1 LLLRGIGL
9 PRDDHER
16 GPAGLR
22 IPDAAADCESAGPF
36 ALDMHVSP
44 PSPIRQWMH
53 VLVLLLTVMTGVVPG
68 ETVHDVTER
77 QLKAEMIVRMLRLVA
92 WPVAGPQA
100 SPLAL
105 TVIGDGALADALRTA
120 ASGQRVDGRAL
131 VVAQVP
137 TLAQLPVAPPPVVVL
152 AASQR
157 GSAQA
162 LTRTLEQKPVLTIGE
177 GEGMG
182 QAGLVIGVYVD
193 GDRIRFDANTG
204 AASRAGLSLSSHLLR
219 LARIVG

>member
-1 LLLRGIGL
+1 MWPPRPIG
-9 PRDDHER
+9 DA
-16 GPAGLR
+16 AGLF
-22 IPDAAADCESAGPF
+22 P
-36 ALDMHVSP
+36 LDMHVSP
-44 PSPIRQWMH
+44 PSLLRPWLH
-53 VLVLLLTVMTGVVPG
+53 ALVLVLTAMTASLPG
-68 ETVHDVTER
+68 ETVHEVTDR

-92 WPVAGPQA
+92 WPA
-100 SPLAL
+100 SDPAAASLAL
-105 TVIGDGALADALRTA
+105 TVIGDGALAEALRTA
-120 ASGQRVDGRAL
+120 AAGQRVDGRAL
-131 VVAQVP
+131 AIAQVS
-137 TLAQLPVAPPPVVVL
+137 TLAQLPAEPPAVVVL

-162 LTRTLEQKPVLTIGE
+162 LTRTLAQKPVLTIGE

-204 AASRAGLSLSSHLLR
+204 AAARAGLSLSSHLLR

>member
-1 LLLRGIGL
+1 
-9 PRDDHER
+9 
-16 GPAGLR
+16 
-22 IPDAAADCESAGPF
+22 
-36 ALDMHVSP
+36 MHVSP
-44 PSPIRQWMH
+44 FHPARQWLR
-53 VLVLLLTVMTGVVPG
+53 VFALLLTVMAGAVAG
-68 ETVHDVTER
+68 ETAHDVGER
-77 QLKAEMIVRMLRLVA
+77 QLKAEMIVRMLRLVT
-92 WPVAGPQA
+92 WSPPGPAA

-105 TVIGDGALADALRTA
+105 TVIGDGALAEALRTA
-120 ASGQRVDGRAL
+120 STGQRVDGRLL
-131 VVAQVP
+131 VVAHVP
-137 TLAQLPVAPPPVVVL
+137 TLAHLPGAPPPVVVL
-152 AASQR
+152 TASQR

-162 LTRTLEQKPVLTIGE
+162 LTRALDHKGVLTIGE

>member
-1 LLLRGIGL
+1 MTVDLATARRLKGRQRSLL
-9 PRDDHER
+9 
-16 GPAGLR
+16 A
-22 IPDAAADCESAGPF
+22 
-36 ALDMHVSP
+36 MHVSP
-44 PSPIRQWMH
+44 GPAFRQWLRA
-53 VLVLLLTVMTGVVPG
+53 LVLLMTVLSVPTAG
-68 ETVHDVTER
+68 ESLHEVSER

-92 WPVAGPQA
+92 WPAAGSAP
-100 SPLAL
+100 SLAL
-105 TVIGDGALADALRTA
+105 TVIGDDALADALKA
-120 ASGQRVDGRAL
+120 ASAGQRVDGRPL

-137 TLAQLPVAPPPVVVL
+137 TLAQLPVAPPPIVVL

-157 GSAQA
+157 GSAHA
-162 LTRTLEQKPVLTIGE
+162 LSRSLEQKPVLTIGE

-182 QAGLVIGVYVD
+182 RAGLVIGVYVD

>member
-1 LLLRGIGL
+1 
-9 PRDDHER
+9 
-16 GPAGLR
+16 
-22 IPDAAADCESAGPF
+22 
-36 ALDMHVSP
+36 
-44 PSPIRQWMH
+44 
-53 VLVLLLTVMTGVVPG
+53 
-68 ETVHDVTER
+68 
-77 QLKAEMIVRMLRLVA
+77 MIVRMLRLVE
-92 WPVAGPQA
+92 WPAAGGTTT
-100 SPLAL
+100 LGL
-105 TVIGDGALADALRTA
+105 TVIGDGALAEALKA
-120 ASGQRVDGRAL
+120 ASAGQRVDGRPL

-152 AASQR
+152 SASQR

-162 LTRTLEQKPVLTIGE
+162 LSRTLEQQPVLTIGE

-182 QAGLVIGVYVD
+182 RAGLVIGVYVD

>member
-1 LLLRGIGL
+1 V
-9 PRDDHER
+9 EN
-16 GPAGLR
+16 
-22 IPDAAADCESAGPF
+22 AGPLP
-36 ALDMHVSP
+36 LDMHVSP
-44 PSPIRQWMH
+44 LSPVRQCMH
-53 VLVLLLTVMTGVVPG
+53 AVVLVLAVMTATVPG
-68 ETVHDVTER
+68 ETVHDVGER
-77 QLKAEMIVRMLRLVA
+77 QLKAEMIVRMLRLVG
-92 WPVAGPQA
+92 WPASGPQVA
-100 SPLAL
+100 PLAL
-105 TVIGDGALADALRTA
+105 TVIGDGALAEALRTA
-120 ASGQRVDGRAL
+120 SAGQRVDGRAL
-131 VVAQVP
+131 VVAQVA

-162 LTRTLEQKPVLTIGE
+162 LTRALEQKPVLTIGE

>member
-1 LLLRGIGL
+1 MWRQRSLL
-9 PRDDHER
+9 
-16 GPAGLR
+16 A
-22 IPDAAADCESAGPF
+22 
-36 ALDMHVSP
+36 MQVSP
-44 PSPIRQWMH
+44 RPALRQWFRI
-53 VLVLLLTVMTGVVPG
+53 LVLLLTVCSLQSAG
-68 ETVHDVTER
+68 ESLHEVSER
-77 QLKAEMIVRMLRLVA
+77 QLKAEMIVRMLRLVE
-92 WPVAGPQA
+92 WPAEGGTTT
-100 SPLAL
+100 LGL
-105 TVIGDGALADALRTA
+105 TVIGDGALAEALKA
-120 ASGQRVDGRAL
+120 ASAGQRVDGRPL

-152 AASQR
+152 SASQR

-162 LTRTLEQKPVLTIGE
+162 LSRTLEQQPVLTIGE

-182 QAGLVIGVYVD
+182 RAGLVIGVYVD